1 VWSFNGRLECYLRLT
16 VFLTMF
22 PRNDLKEGLWDSL
35 KENNPSNAVA
45 NVVVPTALK
54 PPYSSKSQ
62 TEPLLDHI
70 ALTQKLVSIAV
81 VKYWT

>member
-1 VWSFNGRLECYLRLT
+1 M
-16 VFLTMF
+16 FLW
-22 PRNDLKEGLWDSL
+22 NDLKDALWDSL

-62 TEPLLDHI
+62 TEPLLDLI
-70 ALTQKLVSIAV
+70 A
-81 VKYWT
+81 

>member
-1 VWSFNGRLECYLRLT
+1 M
-16 VFLTMF
+16 FL
-22 PRNDLKEGLWDSL
+22 RNDLKEALWDSL

-62 TEPLLDHI
+62 TEPLLD
-70 ALTQKLVSIAV
+70 LTA
-81 VKYWT
+81 